1 MMEFKLSRDFFSKY
15 VVQNQR
21 YIIDVDVEE
30 NTKGIKTKRTERERE
45 KNVKKKKK
53 QKFMLGS
60 YHSFH
65 VSTLLLYLNKCYNIN
80 HLFVNFGKILK
91 KS

>member
-1 MMEFKLSRDFFSKY
+1 MEFKLSRDFFSKY

-53 QKFMLGS
+53 QKFM
-60 YHSFH
+60 
-65 VSTLLLYLNKCYNIN
+65 
-80 HLFVNFGKILK
+80 
-91 KS
+91 